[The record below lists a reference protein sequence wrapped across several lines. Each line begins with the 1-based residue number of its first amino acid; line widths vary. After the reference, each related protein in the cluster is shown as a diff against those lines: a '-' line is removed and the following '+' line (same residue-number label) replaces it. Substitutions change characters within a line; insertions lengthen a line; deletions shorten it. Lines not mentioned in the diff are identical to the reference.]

1 MTKLLTAEEYIKQG
15 KETTAQALKEIKKQL
30 VAKEKTIKEALKPVN
45 EYENI
50 DSDSDDASQ
59 MNFTL
64 LEHEV
69 SNEIN
74 SFKSNIPSQ
83 YTHVQD
89 SKSNDRILQIF
100 NNLMI
105 RNNKLVNFN
114 NKLTSNI
121 KILKREITV
130 LERNSHTDKVFNNS
144 NTIEKNDLLDKNKAL
159 FLSIKEK
166 NQEIKNYNRT
176 YYICRFIIGFLVIL
190 SIYLFIQSILA

>member
-15 KETTAQALKEIKKQL
+15 KETTAQALKELQKQL

-176 YYICRFIIGFLVIL
+176 YYICRFIIGVLVIL